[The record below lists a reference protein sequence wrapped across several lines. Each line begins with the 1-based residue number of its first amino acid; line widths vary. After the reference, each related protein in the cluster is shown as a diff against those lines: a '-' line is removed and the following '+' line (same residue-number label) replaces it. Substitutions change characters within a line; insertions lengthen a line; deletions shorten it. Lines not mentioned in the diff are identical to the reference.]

1 MQEFFAANGLE
12 LREAA
17 LGLSLVNPAI
27 AVTIPGAR
35 SAQEL
40 EDNVAVTEVDPAEI
54 KKILL
59 AWREEE
65 QRLREEAQAAEDDD
79 RGA

>member
-1 MQEFFAANGLE
+1 
-12 LREAA
+12 
-17 LGLSLVNPAI
+17 
-27 AVTIPGAR
+27 
-35 SAQEL
+35 
-40 EDNVAVTEVDPAEI
+40 VAVTEVDPAEI

-65 QRLREEAQAAEDDD
+65 QRLHEEALSEEDDD